1 VGVSGEGVEFN
12 MEILKQIDEE
22 VFGLKVVV
30 KYP

>member
-1 VGVSGEGVEFN
+1 MGVSGEGVEFN